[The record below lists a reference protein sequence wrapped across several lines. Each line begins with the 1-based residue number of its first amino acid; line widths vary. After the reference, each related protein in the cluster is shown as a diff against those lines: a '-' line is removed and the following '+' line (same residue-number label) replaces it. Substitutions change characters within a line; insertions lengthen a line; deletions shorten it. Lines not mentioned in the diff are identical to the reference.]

1 MRHIVEYGIPGSVD
15 GANTVEDLRR
25 YLGSDPHP
33 DHRVAN
39 MSWLHSG
46 QIILIWEKA
55 SEKTDR
61 DREMLVDTLK
71 RVWRKHV
78 ANDDNIG
85 WDQLADE
92 IGSTLA
98 EVLGDK
104 EFVAWTES
112 LSTEKTV

>member
-1 MRHIVEYGIPGSVD
+1 MKYIVEYGIPGSVA
-15 GANTVEDLRR
+15 GANTVEDLQQ

-33 DHRVAN
+33 DYRIAN
-39 MSWLHSG
+39 MSWLHNG

-55 SEKTDR
+55 SDKT

-92 IGSTLA
+92 VGSTLA

-112 LSTEKTV
+112 LSIEKTV